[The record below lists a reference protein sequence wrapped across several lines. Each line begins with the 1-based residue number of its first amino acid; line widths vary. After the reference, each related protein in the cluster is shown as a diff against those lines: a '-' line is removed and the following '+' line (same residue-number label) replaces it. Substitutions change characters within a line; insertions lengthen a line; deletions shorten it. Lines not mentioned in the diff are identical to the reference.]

1 MNEELG
7 AIAGDV
13 VDAVTDVS
21 EASPVAAIVTT
32 VVVSAVIAY
41 GLYKTAKWLLS
52 SDEPQV

>member
-52 SDEPQV
+52 SD